1 MENSGIM
8 QFIPFIFVFLI
19 MYFLMIRP
27 QNKKQKELQKLRDS
41 LKGGDSVILSS
52 GIHGKVVS
60 IGADNVVKVKIDSSC
75 TVKVER
81 SSITT
86 VNGTGGEVA
95 SKPAPVS
102 TEAK

>member
-1 MENSGIM
+1 M
-8 QFIPFIFVFLI
+8 
-19 MYFLMIRP
+19 
-27 QNKKQKELQKLRDS
+27 RDE

-81 SSITT
+81 NSIST
-86 VNGTGGEVA
+86 VNGVEGGTLKKTA
-95 SKPAPVS
+95 MAGS
-102 TEAK
+102 TAE